1 MKGNVRIALIGEY
14 NPEVRAHVAIPKA
27 LKLVAE
33 ALACAVE
40 PDWVATPLL
49 DQKAE
54 KQLSAFVSIWCVT
67 KSPYASME
75 GSLLAF
81 RLAREAGRPFIC
93 TTGWFL

>member
-27 LKLVAE
+27 IKLAAE

-54 KQLSAFVSIWCVT
+54 KQLSSFDAVWCVPN
-67 KSPYASME
+67 SPYASMDGALAAIR
-75 GSLLAF
+75 GSLDRPDDPKF
-81 RLAREAGRPFIC
+81 RRRA
-93 TTGWFL
+93 